1 VRRSGPVRRAL
12 LVLGGAIGL
21 ALGVLAV
28 LALREATLST
38 HERVAGGSTVELV
51 VEASEHG
58 GEGGQTLAEMVEAQ
72 VGTCRL
78 EVTSDV
84 VGEIEDQGDGR
95 FRATLA
101 PALDETNR
109 RQFRGC
115 LEDWVIDHVRLDV
128 VRLAVPGEDDD

>member
-1 VRRSGPVRRAL
+1 MA
-12 LVLGGAIGL
+12 A
-21 ALGVLAV
+21 
-28 LALREATLST
+28 
-38 HERVAGGSTVELV
+38 GSTVELV
-51 VEASEHG
+51 VKASEHG